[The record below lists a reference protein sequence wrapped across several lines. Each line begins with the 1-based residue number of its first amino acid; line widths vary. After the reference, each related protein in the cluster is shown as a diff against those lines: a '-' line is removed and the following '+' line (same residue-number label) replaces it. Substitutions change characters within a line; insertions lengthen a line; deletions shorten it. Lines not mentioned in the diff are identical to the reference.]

1 MKTIIIAALS
11 KNNVI
16 GRANALPWHYPAD
29 MAYFRRTTRGY
40 PVVVGRKTYES
51 FQVRPLPDRLNFVL
65 TRNPDYPVAPGV
77 IVCRNIER
85 VMDKA
90 RDRGAKK
97 LFIVGGAQIY
107 ALALPLADEMILTH
121 LPIKV
126 EGDAYFPAWDKGE
139 WKRVER
145 HREGELI
152 FATYCRSR

>member
-1 MKTIIIAALS
+1 MKTVIIAALS
-11 KNNVI
+11 ENNVI

-51 FQVRPLPDRLNFVL
+51 FQVRPLPDRLHFVL

-97 LFIVGGAQIY
+97 LFIIGGAQIY

-121 LPIKV
+121 LPIEV
-126 EGDAYFPAWDKGE
+126 EGDAYFPAWDESE
-139 WKRVER
+139 WEVVER
-145 HREGELI
+145 RSEGDLV
-152 FATYCRSR
+152 FAMYRRR

>member
-11 KNNVI
+11 ENRVI
-16 GRANALPWHYPAD
+16 GRDNTIPWHYPAD
-29 MAYFRRTTRGY
+29 LKHFIRTTKGH
-40 PVVVGRKTYES
+40 PVLAGRKTYES
-51 FQVRPLPDRLNFVL
+51 FKVRPLPNRFNIIL

-90 RDRGAKK
+90 RDRGTKK
-97 LFIVGGAQIY
+97 LFIIGGAQIY

-139 WKRVER
+139 WKSVER
-145 HREGELI
+145 CREGELI
-152 FATYCRSR
+152 FATYRRRR